1 METRPGT
8 IVSVTSLVVLIVCLA
23 LSWSPWYVAGT
34 LGYEPGVAV
43 SYPAARSVAYWA
55 AAVLLAAGCAAAFVA
70 SRDGARRRAV
80 WRGLSLA
87 ASAGACSS
95 VVFGLLVEPDLATR
109 LWGTCFSPVALVTA
123 DPQALLASGVDT
135 FFVSPGYGLWAV
147 LATAVAGV
155 VTAIVGLWA
164 RD

>member
-95 VVFGLLVEPDLATR
+95 VVFGLFVEQDLAAR